1 MSETVE
7 VKIWDLEGAALD
19 WAVAMAEGEEVIVH
33 GIGQY
38 RYDVRGGIHCCKY
51 GCTFGP
57 RSITEEVER
66 YEPSDSWAQGGPLI
80 EKHMIRTHYAA
91 DTEKRADAGCIAQTW
106 RPYAEA
112 YGRTLLIAAC
122 RAIVTASLGET
133 VSVPAELIK

>member
-7 VKIWDLEGAALD
+7 VKTCDLEGAALD

-80 EKHMIRTHYAA
+80 EKHKLDIGAPMENVTGPWNAN
-91 DTEKRADAGCIAQTW
+91 TEWGHPMGT
-106 RPYAEA
+106 P
-112 YGRTLLIAAC
+112 GPTPLVAAC
-122 RAIVTASLGET
+122 RAIVRAKLGET
-133 VSVPAELIK
+133 INVPAELIK

>member
-7 VKIWDLEGAALD
+7 VKTCELEGAALD

-80 EKHMIRTHYAA
+80 EKHKLDIGAPMENVTGPWNAN
-91 DTEKRADAGCIAQTW
+91 TEWGHPMGT
-106 RPYAEA
+106 P
-112 YGRTLLIAAC
+112 GPTPLVAAC
-122 RAIVTASLGET
+122 RAIVRAKLGET

>member
-7 VKIWDLEGAALD
+7 VKIWDLEGAALN

-33 GIGQY
+33 DIGQY

-66 YEPSDSWAQGGPLI
+66 YEPSDSWAPSPKVI
-80 EKHMIRTHYAA
+80 A
-91 DTEKRADAGCIAQTW
+91 DLVDRY
-106 RPYAEA
+106 RPD
-112 YGRTLLIAAC
+112 IV
-122 RAIVTASLGET
+122 IVTIVERNTRIGIL
-133 VSVPAELIK
+133 VSPSPKLSGK

>member
-7 VKIWDLEGAALD
+7 VKTCELEGAALD

-80 EKHMIRTHYAA
+80 EKHKLDIGAPMENVTGPWNAN
-91 DTEKRADAGCIAQTW
+91 TEWGHPMGT
-106 RPYAEA
+106 P
-112 YGRTLLIAAC
+112 GPTPLVAAC
-122 RAIVTASLGET
+122 RAIVRAKLGET
-133 VSVPAELIK
+133 INVPAELIK

>member
-7 VKIWDLEGAALD
+7 VKTCELEGAALD

-33 GIGQY
+33 DIGQY

-80 EKHMIRTHYAA
+80 EKHKLDIGAPMENVTGPWNAN
-91 DTEKRADAGCIAQTW
+91 TEWGHPMGT
-106 RPYAEA
+106 P
-112 YGRTLLIAAC
+112 GPTPLVAAC
-122 RAIVTASLGET
+122 RAIVRAKLGET
-133 VSVPAELIK
+133 INVPAELIK

>member
-7 VKIWDLEGAALD
+7 VKTCELEGAVLD

-80 EKHMIRTHYAA
+80 EKHKLDIGAPMENVTGPWNAN
-91 DTEKRADAGCIAQTW
+91 TEWGHPMGT
-106 RPYAEA
+106 P
-112 YGRTLLIAAC
+112 GPTPLVAAC
-122 RAIVTASLGET
+122 RAIVRAKLGET
-133 VSVPAELIK
+133 INVPAELIK